1 MNYCMKRV
9 VDWIKMA
16 SPIISVV
23 SLAGCIALSAVCVS
37 TNHKLKHAEK
47 TISNYASQK
56 LFKSDDR
63 ECSLLDILNLHGQQ
77 INELYNGQ
85 RNIRNNQMNIQND
98 IDRSN
103 QFLHDYNSSRI
114 FDDDWPMK
122 MHY

>member
-1 MNYCMKRV
+1 MKKIV
-9 VDWIKMA
+9 NWISTA
-16 SPIISVV
+16 SPYISIV
-23 SLAGCIALSAVCVS
+23 SLAGCIALSVVCVT
-37 TNHKLKHAEK
+37 TNHKLKHAEN

-56 LFKSDDR
+56 LFKSDDK

-98 IDRSN
+98 INRSN
-103 QFLHDYNSSRI
+103 QFLHDYNSSRF

>member
-1 MNYCMKRV
+1 MKRIY
-9 VDWIKMA
+9 DWIKVV
-16 SPIISVV
+16 SPILSMA
-23 SLAGCIALSAVCVS
+23 SLAGCIVLSAVCIS
-37 TNHKLKHAEK
+37 TNQKLKHAESS
-47 TISNYASQK
+47 ISDYASQK
-56 LFKSDDR
+56 LFKSDDK

-103 QFLHDYNSSRI
+103 QFLQDYNSSRF

>member
-1 MNYCMKRV
+1 MKRIYN
-9 VDWIKMA
+9 WIKVA
-16 SPIISVV
+16 SPILSMA
-23 SLAGCIALSAVCVS
+23 SLAGCIVLSAVCIS
-37 TNHKLKHAEK
+37 TNQKLKHAES
-47 TISNYASQK
+47 TISDYASQK
-56 LFKSDDR
+56 LFKSDDK

-103 QFLHDYNSSRI
+103 QFLQDYNSSRV